1 MKNGILVVIALVSL
15 TIGPASAGPPEIRRL
30 DQKAAATEPH
40 QYPKEMV
47 AAGQE
52 KFDGSYESK
61 IQYESAKDAFVVGLW
76 ASEPGVLQTDA
87 YPHDEYCL
95 VLEGTLV
102 VTNRSGT
109 KDEFKPGDSFVIP
122 KGWAGTWDMKTKFKK
137 QYVAASRPSS

>member
-1 MKNGILVVIALVSL
+1 MNRIVCTLVFLALVAPVGAKS
-15 TIGPASAGPPEIRRL
+15 PAPEIRRL
-30 DQKAAATEPH
+30 DQKAAATKPG

-47 AAGQE
+47 VEGQ
-52 KFDGSYESK
+52 KGFDGSFK
-61 IQYESAKDAFVVGLW
+61 TAIQHDGTGNEFVVGLW
-76 ASEPGVLQTDA
+76 ASEPGVLQTDS

-137 QYVAASRPSS
+137 QYVAAAAS

>member
-1 MKNGILVVIALVSL
+1 MRNRIALTLAFLAFVAPVGAKSE
-15 TIGPASAGPPEIRRL
+15 APEIRRL
-30 DQKAAATEPH
+30 DQKAAATKAG
-40 QYPKEMV
+40 QYPKAMV
-47 AAGQE
+47 VEGQ
-52 KFDGSYESK
+52 KGFDGSYTTAM
-61 IQYESAKDAFVVGLW
+61 QYDATAEKFVVGLW
-76 ASEPGVLQTDA
+76 ASEAGVLQTDA

-137 QYVAASRPSS
+137 QYVAAAAS

>member
-1 MKNGILVVIALVSL
+1 LVLLVLVASV
-15 TIGPASAGPPEIRRL
+15 GAESPAPEIRRL
-30 DQKAAATEPH
+30 DQKAAATKPG

-47 AAGQE
+47 AE
-52 KFDGSYESK
+52 RHDGSYK
-61 IQYESAKDAFVVGLW
+61 TALQYDGTANEFVVGLW
-76 ASEPGVLQTDA
+76 SSEPGVLQTDS

-137 QYVAASRPSS
+137 QYVASAAS